1 MNKLCDVEIPSC
13 PDTDRAGRSIKYL
26 RTSARSM
33 SLAIKNSD
41 GDDGGDF
48 LQLRLKWAEEREK
61 VDRDDDREV
70 VVDFLSL
77 THPCRP
83 GRVFLPP
90 VNRWLHFAP

>member
-13 PDTDRAGRSIKYL
+13 PETDRAGRSIKYL

-48 LQLRLKWAEEREK
+48 LQLRLKWAEERE
-61 VDRDDDREV
+61 
-70 VVDFLSL
+70 
-77 THPCRP
+77 
-83 GRVFLPP
+83 GRS
-90 VNRWLHFAP
+90 